1 MHDEG
6 LKDFGM
12 TMKRSLWLFMF
23 MFVVLGHQNDAQ
35 AQITVPK
42 PYYEPTKPFVEDD
55 FTWSLSKGTG
65 VIAGRGLLRGPGGYM
80 QTAAG
85 EEVALIAKTP
95 YTDEIVAVSRKK
107 GFFDEYTNVDKDPN
121 YNKYR
126 LSQTAD
132 AEGRFRFENLPAG
145 QWYIVTR
152 VIWYVRDQ
160 NSQVHLQ
167 GGLLW
172 GQITIA
178 DGEVRDDVKLESL
191 DRLAQ

>member
-1 MHDEG
+1 M
-6 LKDFGM
+6 L
-12 TMKRSLWLFMF
+12 
-23 MFVVLGHQNDAQ
+23 MFVVLGLGHQTDAL
-35 AQITVPK
+35 AQITMGK
-42 PYYEPTKPFVEDD
+42 PYYEPTEPFVEDD

-80 QTAAG
+80 QTAVG
-85 EEVALIAKTP
+85 EDVVLIAKTP
-95 YTDEIVAVSRKK
+95 YTDEIVAVSRKE
-107 GFFDEYTNVDKDPN
+107 GFFEEYTNVHKDPN

-126 LSQTAD
+126 LRQTAD
-132 AEGRFRFENLPAG
+132 AEGKFRFENLPAG

-191 DRLAQ
+191 DHIAQ